1 MAQASS
7 TKTVLTL
14 GQSIIDRVFPSP
26 ASAPEHSEIDGTYT
40 YTSGDFKGQDYVITE
55 DIITGEFAVPTKD
68 VNNTR
73 AGHFTWQS
81 VATVTDSEV
90 LEVHESLTATINGE
104 TFTGAAL
111 SVAKGGF
118 YEEGKPYKF
127 CLIGC
132 GGKEM
137 HVVITNVGA
146 GLREAVVKSVAR

>member
-1 MAQASS
+1 MNSS
-7 TKTVLTL
+7 INL
-14 GQSIIDRVFPSP
+14 GKYAIDRLIP

-55 DIITGEFAVPTKD
+55 DIIIGEFAVPHKGK
-68 VNNTR
+68 NNKPT
-73 AGHFTWQS
+73 GYFTWQS

-90 LEVHESLTATINGE
+90 LEVHESLTATFNGE

-127 CLIGC
+127 CLHGDHGNYIDIT
-132 GGKEM
+132 
-137 HVVITNVGA
+137 ITNVGG
-146 GLREAVVKSVAR
+146 GLREAVVNSVAH